1 VKIKSVK
8 RIAEGPPSTDVTGP
22 FRFCDSAMSDEFDH
36 LDHRRLKDWQSN
48 SSINQPAPINFAV
61 AASLVVLKI
70 RFD

>member
-1 VKIKSVK
+1 
-8 RIAEGPPSTDVTGP
+8 
-22 FRFCDSAMSDEFDH
+22 MSDEFDH

-61 AASLVVLKI
+61 AASPVVLKI